1 MMASPNQQRRLL
13 ELLDKLDRLKRGDP
27 QAEQERQQRI
37 TSMDLTGMDGP
48 EHRDIVTLHGNGLIS
63 SRHFMASP
71 ANSWSSEG
79 IYAYEMTTDGEEF
92 LNSQRHVLE
101 PAKTVEQS
109 ATSQTSRVFIIH
121 GTDPNGY
128 VSQVETVCRQN
139 GLDPVG
145 MMEQPNQGLGLPDKL
160 RYNMNNVDY
169 YVAVLTV
176 DETTTEGGQRARPN
190 AYAEAVTAH
199 HIGPERLAILRE
211 DQVEIPS
218 NLQGLGYIQLEGQWS
233 MKLLQE
239 FRAIGLV

>member
-13 ELLDKLDRLKRGDP
+13 ELLVKLDRLKRGDP
-27 QAEQERQQRI
+27 QAEQERHQRI
-37 TSMDLTGMDGP
+37 SSMDFTGMDGP
-48 EHRDIVTLHGNGLIS
+48 EHRDIVTLHGNGLIR
-63 SRHFMASP
+63 SRHSMASP
-71 ANSWSSEG
+71 ANVWSSEG
-79 IYAYEMTTDGEEF
+79 IYAYELTTDGEEF
-92 LNSQRHVLE
+92 LNSQRQALE
-101 PAKTVEQS
+101 PTKAVEQS
-109 ATSQTSRVFIIH
+109 AASQTSRVFIIH

-139 GLDPVG
+139 GLDPVR

-199 HIGPERLAILRE
+199 HISPERLAILTE
-211 DQVEIPS
+211 GQVEIPS